1 MTPKQIDVKAKRI
14 ERSLNHLIE
23 AATLS
28 GYTVRVF
35 VERIDCIK
43 IMNRDP
49 RWVKRLSVE
58 VERS

>member
-35 VERIDCIK
+35 VERIDCVK
-43 IMNRDP
+43 IVNRDP
-49 RWVKRLSVE
+49 RWIKRLSVE

>member
-1 MTPKQIDVKAKRI
+1 MTPKQIDEKAKRI
-14 ERSLNHLIE
+14 ERSLNKLIE